1 VRTERSE
8 RPTSHP
14 AQGARSRNPV
24 LAYSHK
30 KPHTPELLVIP
41 SEPEPQPD
49 HLGAE
54 RNPAQVSRGPTR
66 AHSSPDVLVS
76 AWMGVFERRKAGLV
90 LAPALFLATWFA
102 PLGLEPRAH
111 RLAAVFAAV
120 IVAWITEALPISVT
134 ALLIG
139 PAMIV
144 VGVTDSKNAFAPY
157 ADPLIF
163 LFIGGFL
170 IARSMTRHG
179 LDRRIAR
186 ALMQLRIVRG
196 SPIRMR
202 MAFMLTAVVLSMWIS
217 NTATAA
223 ILIPILLGTLQEDDD
238 PNSGSVLA
246 IAYGASVGG
255 MGTLI
260 GSPPNFITVRFLQ
273 QQTQTQFDFVQW
285 MGIGIPA
292 ALVLVIAIGAVLQWL
307 APPPPAKAS
316 VSGVDTSWS
325 RGERVTAL
333 CFGLAVLGWTV
344 PGIMRAVGAPH
355 AESVERALPIGA
367 VAILAAAPLFLILD
381 EDGKAPVLPWHDAV
395 RIDWGLILL
404 FGGGLSLGAQ
414 MFDTGLA
421 AAISQWF
428 LGVTGIRSLWGLT
441 AALIVFT
448 VFFTE
453 ACSNT
458 ASANMIVPLA
468 IAAAL
473 ELGVSPLPPALAVGL
488 AASCAFMLPI
498 ATGPNAV
505 AYGTGL
511 IELPQM
517 MRVGL
522 VLNIVA
528 ALVLLAV
535 LYGLSM
541 FYDWT

>member
-1 VRTERSE
+1 
-8 RPTSHP
+8 
-14 AQGARSRNPV
+14 
-24 LAYSHK
+24 
-30 KPHTPELLVIP
+30 
-41 SEPEPQPD
+41 
-49 HLGAE
+49 
-54 RNPAQVSRGPTR
+54 
-66 AHSSPDVLVS
+66 
-76 AWMGVFERRKAGLV
+76 MGFFERRKVGLV
-90 LAPALFLATWFA
+90 LTPALFLAAWFA
-102 PLGLEPRAH
+102 PFGLEPRPQ

-120 IVAWITEALPISVT
+120 IVAWVTEVVPISVT
-134 ALLIG
+134 ALLIA

-144 VGVTDSKNAFAPY
+144 VGVTDSRAAFAPY

-163 LFIGGFL
+163 LFIGGFF
-170 IARSMTRHG
+170 IARAMMRHG

-186 ALMQLRIVRG
+186 SLMQLRLVRG
-196 SPIRMR
+196 SPVRIR
-202 MAFMLTAVVLSMWIS
+202 MAFMMTAVVLSMWIS

-223 ILIPILLGTLQEDDD
+223 ILIPILLGTLPPEDDD
-238 PNSGSVLA
+238 TNSGSVLA
-246 IAYGASVGG
+246 IAYAASVGG

-273 QQTQTQFDFVQW
+273 EQANTPFDFLQW
-285 MGIGIPA
+285 MGIGVPA
-292 ALVLVIAIGAVLQWL
+292 SLVLVVIIGFALQWL
-307 APPPPAKAS
+307 APPPAAETSVTLVAS
-316 VSGVDTSWS
+316 PWS
-325 RGERVTAL
+325 RGERVTAF
-333 CFGLAVLGWTV
+333 CFGLAVVGWTV

-355 AESVERALPIGA
+355 AEEVARALPIGA

-381 EDGKAPVLPWHDAV
+381 ENKKTPILPWHDAA

-414 MFDTGLA
+414 MFETGLA
-421 AAISQWF
+421 ASISQWF
-428 LGVTGIRSLWGLT
+428 LGVTGISTLWGLT

-458 ASANMIVPLA
+458 ASSNMIVPLA
-468 IAAAL
+468 IAAAV

-511 IELPQM
+511 LELPRM
-517 MRVGL
+517 MRIGF

-528 ALVLLAV
+528 ALTLLAV
-535 LYGLSM
+535 LYGLSIL
-541 FYDWT
+541 YAWT